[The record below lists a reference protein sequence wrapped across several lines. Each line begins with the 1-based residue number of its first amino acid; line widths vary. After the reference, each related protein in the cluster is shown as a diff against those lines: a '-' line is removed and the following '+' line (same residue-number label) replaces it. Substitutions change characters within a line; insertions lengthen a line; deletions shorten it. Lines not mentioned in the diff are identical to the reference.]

1 VDVPPGPRPTFA
13 LPAGGDVDLV
23 LREPWTA
30 EPLTRLVED
39 DLELLRA
46 WEPWAAEEPT
56 VAGTAAYGRSQLVA
70 WVDGL
75 AVPTVVRERGVVVG
89 AVGARLDPAA
99 GTADLGW
106 WLASSAQGRGVA
118 TRAVSAL
125 ADHLVAAHGVRR
137 LQARVAVGNTRSLAL
152 AARLGLRPEGVLLG
166 ALAVG
171 GRRLDVEVHGLD
183 AAAWRRRP

>member
-1 VDVPPGPRPTFA
+1 MDPSPSPAFA
-13 LPAGGDVDLV
+13 LPADGDVDLV

-30 EPLTRLVED
+30 APLTRLVEA
-39 DLELLRA
+39 DLERLRR

-56 VAGTAAYGRSQLVA
+56 VAGTAAYGRSQLLA

-99 GTADLGW
+99 GTADVGW
-106 WLASSAQGRGVA
+106 WLASSAEGRGVA

-137 LQARVAVGNTRSLAL
+137 LQARVALGNTRSLAL

-166 ALAVG
+166 ALVVG
-171 GRRLDVEVHGLD
+171 GRRLDVEVHAID
-183 AAAWRRRP
+183 AAAWRRRRP